1 MPRASRE
8 QRALNHERVL
18 EHASRLVR
26 ERGASGFSV
35 PELMAAAGL
44 TQGGFYKHFASK
56 DDLLAEAGAAAFAA
70 RLTAMVQL
78 AETAADRDAARAQ
91 FVGEYLSAGHRDDPG
106 HGCAS
111 AALAADAAR
120 RDPDDPLRHA
130 FTAGLRD
137 MTGALQ
143 ALHADDAADEP
154 GSEVL
159 AEIATLVGAVVL
171 ARATAGDDISDRILS
186 AAREHLLGYGPTSP
200 RRGR

>member
-18 EHASRLVR
+18 ERASCLLR

-70 RLTAMVQL
+70 RLTALVQL
-78 AETAADRDAARAQ
+78 AETAADRDSAREQ

-111 AALAADAAR
+111 VALAADAAR
-120 RDPDDPLRHA
+120 RDPDDPLRR
-130 FTAGLRD
+130 TYVAGLRD
-137 MTGALQ
+137 MVGALQ
-143 ALHADDAADEP
+143 ALHADGDGAGDEP
-154 GSEVL
+154 DSEVL

-171 ARATAGDDISDRILS
+171 ARATAGDDISGRLLS
-186 AAREHLLGYGPTSP
+186 AAREHLLGH
-200 RRGR
+200 